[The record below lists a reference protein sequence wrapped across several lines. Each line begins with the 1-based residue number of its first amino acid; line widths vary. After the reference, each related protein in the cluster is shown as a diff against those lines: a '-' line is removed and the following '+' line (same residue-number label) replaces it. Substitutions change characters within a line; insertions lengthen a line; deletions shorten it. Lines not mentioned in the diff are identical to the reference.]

1 MQWEYLVLH
10 VVYAS
15 VPTDNKL
22 VVDRDTA
29 KVSIQGLGSAMTTL
43 GAEEWEAYS
52 VIGEGNGAI
61 KHIFFK
67 RPFAE
72 HPDDELASPILN

>member
-22 VVDRDTA
+22 VVDGDSA
-29 KVSIQGLGSAMTTL
+29 KVSIQGLGPAMGAL
-43 GAEEWEAYS
+43 GIEEWEAYG
-52 VIGEGNGAI
+52 VVGEGNGAI

-72 HPDDELASPILN
+72 NLEEVHTASILN